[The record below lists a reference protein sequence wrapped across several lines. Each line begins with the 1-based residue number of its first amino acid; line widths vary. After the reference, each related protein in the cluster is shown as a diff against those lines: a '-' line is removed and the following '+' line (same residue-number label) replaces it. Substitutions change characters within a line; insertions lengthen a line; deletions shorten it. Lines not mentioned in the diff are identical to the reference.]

1 MKRRVIRFITG
12 AFLVTMVFADSA
24 LAAIRTWPGT
34 APCAGSF
41 VDCLASAQAGDTV
54 RIVSTATI
62 PDQIALTLPV
72 SIETAPGA
80 SATFTSTTAHTFTLP
95 GSAPWTATLRGLKFV
110 GGTLRFTLNGAQAGE
125 LRLEQLSISG
135 NASGQQMQINFNL
148 AQSTSARTLI
158 NIKGCDFEMGSDP
171 GVSNSI
177 SQFGNSTGGIDFIVE
192 DSLFRPEAVVVA
204 QTFQRALS
212 LSAGGN
218 SGWDVVFR
226 RNQVLQAA
234 TTPVRGYASGVA
246 VNSGDNVNVN
256 LLVHDNAFVLDD
268 VAGGGGT
275 AVLAGGST
283 GVFQVRVIN
292 NTILHAYYAAAFSP
306 NASGRFDNNVLAFG
320 FRMHEGSAPA
330 ASFTQRGNLIFGY
343 PNASNWPTAPG
354 TLTVDPLL
362 SANGL
367 PRTGSPVIDVG
378 STAARGETGP
388 GSYGALEARD
398 ANGLRR
404 VEGAQIDIGA
414 FEGERLF
421 YDGLE

>member
-148 AQSTSARTLI
+148 AQANQRQANDAANDAQPTRDAARSTSR
-158 NIKGCDFEMGSDP
+158 C
-171 GVSNSI
+171 
-177 SQFGNSTGGIDFIVE
+177 
-192 DSLFRPEAVVVA
+192 
-204 QTFQRALS
+204 ALAS
-212 LSAGGN
+212 
-218 SGWDVVFR
+218 
-226 RNQVLQAA
+226 AA
-234 TTPVRGYASGVA
+234 TTQNRQSPSFAANADALASTFVFLEQPQLLQVVQREETLVA
-246 VNSGDNVNVN
+246 KRLQQLASIVIVLHRHQRVKETQRSGFFS
-256 LLVHDNAFVLDD
+256 HSR
-268 VAGGGGT
+268 T
-275 AVLAGGST
+275 A
-283 GVFQVRVIN
+283 
-292 NTILHAYYAAAFSP
+292 
-306 NASGRFDNNVLAFG
+306 LAFNPP
-320 FRMHEGSAPA
+320 FVSE
-330 ASFTQRGNLIFGY
+330 
-343 PNASNWPTAPG
+343 
-354 TLTVDPLL
+354 
-362 SANGL
+362 
-367 PRTGSPVIDVG
+367 
-378 STAARGETGP
+378 
-388 GSYGALEARD
+388 
-398 ANGLRR
+398 
-404 VEGAQIDIGA
+404 
-414 FEGERLF
+414 
-421 YDGLE
+421 